1 MGFAEKWR
9 QLGGDDGEDVKWEGF
24 GNGMLFS
31 LFCWVWVDV
40 SAEGPDVDIN
50 GCFERHIC

>member
-1 MGFAEKWR
+1 VGFAEKWR